1 MQESAPELTTA
12 LQDLLQ
18 AIRQSNT
25 SAGEDFG
32 CMDKTGQLNKTS
44 KNLKKFK
51 AKTYI
56 LSDGVLH
63 ATSDGTINAKSTL
76 LPILEDTTV
85 ELLPTDPTK
94 SIFPFEVSNSKG
106 KMFLSATSD
115 EDRASW
121 VQSLVLNIAVSNVG
135 GILIDDTI
143 KSVLWEICHSPD
155 LHEPESETD
164 TPEGSRRR
172 ASRSRTGDLS
182 SSTSSLNATEDL
194 KKEKGIRGF
203 KRSSFSGLVRR
214 KTSGS
219 SLLNTSVKKS
229 K

>member
-1 MQESAPELTTA
+1 
-12 LQDLLQ
+12 
-18 AIRQSNT
+18 
-25 SAGEDFG
+25 
-32 CMDKTGQLNKTS
+32 MDKTGQLNKTS

-51 AKTYI
+51 TKTYI

-63 ATSDGTINAKSTL
+63 CTSDGVINAKSTL

-85 ELLPTDPTK
+85 ELLPTDPIK
-94 SIFPFEVSNSKG
+94 SIFPFEVSNCKG

-115 EDRASW
+115 EDRAAW

-135 GILIDDTI
+135 MVLIDDTI
-143 KSVLWEICHSPD
+143 KSMLWEICHSPD
-155 LHEPESETD
+155 LHEPDAE
-164 TPEGSRRR
+164 PEPTNRR

-182 SSTSSLNATEDL
+182 TSSSSVNVGED
-194 KKEKGIRGF
+194 KKEKGLRGF